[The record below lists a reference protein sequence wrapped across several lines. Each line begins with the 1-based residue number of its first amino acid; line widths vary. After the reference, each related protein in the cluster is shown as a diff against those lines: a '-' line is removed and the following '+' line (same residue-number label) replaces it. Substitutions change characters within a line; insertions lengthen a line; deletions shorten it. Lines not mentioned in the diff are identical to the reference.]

1 MSRKM
6 VKIVHPK
13 IKGSALVPESALRH
27 HQRAG
32 WTPADSSGNT
42 ATATPADYSSLKKAE
57 LEAEIGR
64 RNADRDPEHHIP
76 TDGAVEDL
84 RTALVTDDQR

>member
-32 WTPADSSGNT
+32 WSPADGSGT
-42 ATATPADYSSLKKAE
+42 TTTATPGDYSALKKAD

-64 RNADRDPEHHIP
+64 RNADRDPAAHIP
-76 TDGAVEDL
+76 TDGTVEDL
-84 RTALVTDDQR
+84 RNALVADDQR